1 MRKSISLT
9 LVALFTCLSFAVS
22 AQQKVEFGG
31 FAGFA
36 NYQGDLADEN
46 IQIGETKV
54 SFGGIVRYH
63 VQPKFII
70 RGSLFF
76 GQITGDDANSETLA
90 SRGYS
95 FKANVLEASLI
106 GEYNILGKPRFNNAG
121 VFNRQVSPYVFL
133 GIGSTVAEAELS
145 FKNADDADKFPEVND
160 TGNFIVVPVGA
171 GLRLDLLE
179 NVTLGFELGWRNT
192 FSDYLDSVSINGRA
206 DNNDWYLFGGTTLT
220 FLFGG
225 PEEYNF

>member
-76 GQITGDDANSETLA
+76 GQITGDDANSD
-90 SRGYS
+90 
-95 FKANVLEASLI
+95 
-106 GEYNILGKPRFNNAG
+106 
-121 VFNRQVSPYVFL
+121 L